1 VHRKYHGS
9 RDAFVDRPFVPTMES
24 PYTSPM
30 CGRYRLARK
39 KEILAETFDVEN
51 DVDWG
56 PRYNVAP
63 GQDVAVVRQDATR
76 PVRTFSL
83 VRWGLIPSWSKDA
96 KTRYKMINA
105 RAETIID
112 APAFRDSFRSH
123 RCLILADGFYEW
135 SKEGK
140 QKSPFCFS
148 MADDSVFAFAGI
160 WDRWRNQDK
169 EWIET
174 CSIITTSA
182 NTLLSGIHDRMPVIM
197 KREHYDL
204 WLDPGFK
211 KTNDLLDLL
220 KPFPADAMRHHR
232 VSTHVNS
239 VKNDDPACSEEFV
252 PTLLF

>member
-1 VHRKYHGS
+1 
-9 RDAFVDRPFVPTMES
+9 
-24 PYTSPM
+24 M

-39 KEILAETFDVEN
+39 KEILAETFDV
-51 DVDWG
+51 DVDDDVEWS

-63 GQDVAVVRQDATR
+63 DQDVPVVRQDAGQPLR
-76 PVRTFSL
+76 SISL
-83 VRWGLIPSWSKDA
+83 VRWGLIPSWSKVA
-96 KTRYKMINA
+96 KAGYKMINA
-105 RAETIID
+105 RAETV
-112 APAFRDSFRSH
+112 AETPAFRDPFRSR

-135 SKEGK
+135 AKEGK
-140 QKSPFCFS
+140 QRSPFCFS

-160 WDRWRNQDK
+160 WDRWRNPDK

-197 KREHYDL
+197 MRENYDL
-204 WLDPGFK
+204 WLDPGFE
-211 KTNDLLDLL
+211 KTDDLLDLL

-232 VSTHVNS
+232 VSTRVNS
-239 VKNDDPACSEEFV
+239 VKNDDLACAEEFI